1 MTTAKTPAKPSP
13 PAPAAPPIPMPPYKL
28 NKLEIRSQ
36 EVWQE
41 AYAAIAA
48 VAQRRGWPCD
58 TDDDIKQ
65 VIDQLDAES
74 GEERRQFW
82 LSSQAAWLFHDNVRF
97 GFMDR
102 SEFNSTYKLV
112 KKFIARL
119 EAV

>member
-1 MTTAKTPAKPSP
+1 MPTAKTPAK
-13 PAPAAPPIPMPPYKL
+13 PAPAAPPIPLPPYKL

-48 VAQRRGWPCD
+48 VAQRRGWPCN
-58 TDDDIKQ
+58 TEDDIKQ
-65 VIDQLDAES
+65 VIDRLDDES

-82 LSSQAAWLFHDNVRF
+82 LSSQAAWLFHDNVRV

-102 SEFNSTYKLV
+102 SEFNSTYKGV
-112 KKFIARL
+112 KEFIARL
-119 EAV
+119 EAA